1 PVMEQLVLID
11 LLEHRDTILP
21 ARREAVVASRDALVG
36 ALRTRLPDWDF
47 TVPQGGLC
55 LWAGLPQSL
64 STPLT
69 VAADQRGVVLAP
81 GSQFAVDGGMERFL
95 RIPFTGHAP
104 EVVTEAVDRIAL
116 AWRDVVTSRPSGR
129 RRPPLVA

>member
-1 PVMEQLVLID
+1 M
-11 LLEHRDTILP
+11 LP

-36 ALRTRLPDWDF
+36 ALRTRLPDWRF

-55 LWAGLPQSL
+55 LWAELPEAL

-69 VAADQRGVVLAP
+69 VAADRRGVVLAP
-81 GSQFAVDGGMERFL
+81 GPQFAVDGGMERFL

-104 EVVTEAVDRIAL
+104 EVVAEAVDRIAL
-116 AWRDVVTSRPSGR
+116 AWQDTVTSRPVGR
-129 RRPPLVA
+129 RRSPLVA